1 MISNAGESRK
11 HGPGRQGG
19 RDEPGLANAARRPR
33 ASRRRRARLLR
44 GEIRGIGLSDDPGL
58 QRIDDLPVDQAGIEL
73 AERPRDPRC
82 PVIEAHA
89 LGSLLSASA
98 GSSGQSP
105 AAASSS
111 LCACGDALDDRSSDC
126 LAERP
131 ADQRLVTGRREQHVQ
146 ARCRIFDRGLAELV
160 AGVGVVEALFE
171 PDPLSLTASNVLETL
186 AMSD

>member
-11 HGPGRQGG
+11 HGPGRQAVATSRVWPMPLGDRERPG
-19 RDEPGLANAARRPR
+19 DAEPD
-33 ASRRRRARLLR
+33 SLR

-82 PVIEAHA
+82 PVIERA
-89 LGSLLSASA
+89 LGSPSLSASA

-111 LCACGDALDDRSSDC
+111 LCACAAMPLDDRSSDAS
-126 LAERP
+126 LNGRP
-131 ADQRLVTGRREQHVQ
+131 TSG
-146 ARCRIFDRGLAELV
+146 
-160 AGVGVVEALFE
+160 
-171 PDPLSLTASNVLETL
+171 S
-186 AMSD
+186 